1 MACMSVAGFV
11 RGATG
16 RRSVVVKAFEAGVE
30 TAFVI
35 PLDDAEAFA
44 EEVLDAVEYARE
56 AA

>member
-11 RGATG
+11 RGASG
-16 RRSVVVKAFEAGVE
+16 RRSVVLKAFEAGVE
-30 TAFVI
+30 THFVV

-56 AA
+56 AS